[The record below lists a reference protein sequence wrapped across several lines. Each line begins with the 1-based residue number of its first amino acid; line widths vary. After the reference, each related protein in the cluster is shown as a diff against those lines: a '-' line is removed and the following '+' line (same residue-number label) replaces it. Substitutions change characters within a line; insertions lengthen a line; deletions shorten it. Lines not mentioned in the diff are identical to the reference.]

1 MGIKEGMTTLGEGRD
16 ESLTLDRDTF
26 CAEAYRLMQHHEKID
41 PGLFLLIVH
50 AAFEKTIGTETKK
63 HTAFY
68 HIHNPDDFA
77 KLNFLRY
84 APDARLVMMVREPIQ
99 SCESWISD
107 PFEENDYDRV
117 GLRII
122 AMLFA
127 LDQVAFRTQDSVGV
141 RLEDL
146 KQHPEATLRGLCA
159 WMGIDEAPSLY
170 ETTAQGKKWWGD
182 PSSPDYD
189 RNKATS
195 PFDETPIRRAVGTI
209 FSDKDQF
216 VLRTLFYPVSVR
228 FGYRESDP
236 IEFRKNLRE
245 IRPLLDDMLDF
256 ETVLSERSGIDP
268 ARFKRSGAYL
278 LLRASFLDRWEVLV
292 EFGDYPNMLTPLD
305 IE

>member
-1 MGIKEGMTTLGEGRD
+1 MGIKEGMTAVGEGRN
-16 ESLTLDRDTF
+16 EWLTLDRDKF

-41 PGLFLLIVH
+41 PRLFLLIVH
-50 AAFEKTIGTETKK
+50 AAFEKTIGTETEK
-63 HTAFY
+63 HTIFY

-84 APDARLVMMVREPIQ
+84 APGARLVMMVREPIQ
-99 SCESWISD
+99 SCESWIRK
-107 PFEENDYDRV
+107 PFKENDYDRIS
-117 GLRII
+117 LRII

-127 LDQVAFRTQDSVGV
+127 IDQVAFRTQDSVGV

-146 KQHPEATLRGLCA
+146 KKRPEETLRGLCA
-159 WMGIDEAPSLY
+159 WLGVEETPSLY

-189 RNKATS
+189 QNKAIS
-195 PFDETPIRRAVGTI
+195 PFDEAPIRRAVGTV
-209 FSDKDQF
+209 FSEKDQF
-216 VLRTLFYPVSVR
+216 VLRTLFYPISVR

-245 IRPLLDDMLDF
+245 IRSLLDDMLDF
-256 ETVLSERSGIDP
+256 EKVISERSGIDR
-268 ARFKRSGAYL
+268 AQFKRSGAYL
-278 LLRASFLDRWEVLV
+278 LLRASFLDRWDVLN

-305 IE
+305 LK